1 LLLPLDMAPLV
12 TLAGQAA
19 AATIVAAEVILADVL
34 S

>member
-1 LLLPLDMAPLV
+1 MAPLV